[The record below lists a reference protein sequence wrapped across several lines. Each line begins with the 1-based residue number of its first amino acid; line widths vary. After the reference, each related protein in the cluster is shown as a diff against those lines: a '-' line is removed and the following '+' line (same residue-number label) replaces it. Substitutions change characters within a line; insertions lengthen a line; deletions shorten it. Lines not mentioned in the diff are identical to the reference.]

1 MLLVAGS
8 FVGTVSIIQ
17 NGDKNQMF
25 LSPFFLSPILLI
37 YLFIAEYKLKRH
49 WLLHPQ

>member
-8 FVGTVSIIQ
+8 FVGTISIIQ
-17 NGDKNQMF
+17 NGDENQMF
-25 LSPFFLSPILLI
+25 LSPFFFIPNII